1 VAMILGDNI
10 LDHDFS
16 KDINQFKSG
25 ALGFV
30 KEVSNA
36 RAFGVVEFDKD
47 NKVISIEEKPEKPK
61 SNFASVGMYVY
72 DNRVISFAKNLKPSS
87 RGEIEITDLNNV
99 YLKKG
104 ELKVGIIE
112 GMWED
117 AGSFD
122 SLLRASQIMQ
132 AKAKEGER

>member
-1 VAMILGDNI
+1 MR
-10 LDHDFS
+10 
-16 KDINQFKSG
+16 QR
-25 ALGFV
+25 V
-30 KEVSNA
+30 K
-36 RAFGVVEFDKD
+36 VETK
-47 NKVISIEEKPEKPK
+47 IEEKPEKPK

-72 DNRVISFAKNLKPSS
+72 DNRVIEIAKNLKPSS

-132 AKAKEGER
+132 AKAKEMTD